1 MKALQEIEKLLGIK
15 LEQKLYGDSYDRNQ
29 KNTYSI
35 RKEKIESLR
44 LDDVVIDD
52 FSKLLP
58 YLSDLHS
65 FELVNSTIPN
75 FSVLLNLSCYNFDLD
90 NVTFK
95 NNNCDIIG
103 KIPGH
108 LQFFNMKF
116 DAAVLRCF
124 KKTNILGFVQVEFKN
139 CHIDNI
145 QYLDDIEPISL
156 LILDWITYTYKP
168 KKSSKKK
175 TRRLSIYN
183 SKLKD
188 LSFLPFKKS
197 LGNLEFENCKIGS
210 LNGLAELPKLRS
222 FSIDSDTRIKDKTVL
237 ENKNN
242 QKIYCEI
249 NQAKRAVNLEM
260 IVPLKNH
267 INDLGFTN
275 FKGKSIDFIGEFKK
289 IKQLSFEDSDVY
301 IDAFLPIAG
310 QIKTISFRNVKVKKY
325 SAFKHFKKLRKLE
338 INNHGDDGR
347 NLRSYKKIYP
357 LKNQLKVLDI
367 CDFEK
372 IKDGHLMADFKSLE
386 SLKVGYSIPVKTA
399 EYILTL
405 KNLKRLSLSTNYKK
419 GALNLEKLK
428 NLEYLILDTD
438 MKFVG
443 FEYLKKLKSLRIGED
458 MSSPNVDINSLPEMK
473 HLKRLN
479 VTNYECK
486 LKGIQQFPNLE
497 YLRIKGAEKI
507 KIQRHEKLKVL
518 DLTNSK
524 VSSLLK
530 IEELPNLEKL
540 DLSHMYCELS
550 LEGMHKFPNLKELSL
565 SETDIS
571 DISHLEPLKKL
582 ELLDLYYTAVTD
594 ARVLNTLPSL
604 KEVNVATYNS
614 VELEKQMD
622 KPNLAVYCGMPR
634 IYLSI
639 WWEDEF
645 GV

>member
-1 MKALQEIEKLLGIK
+1 MEALQKIEKILGIK
-15 LEQKLYGDSYDRNQ
+15 LEKKLYGDSYDRNQ

-35 RKEKIESLR
+35 RKDKIESLR

-52 FSKLLP
+52 FSQLLP
-58 YLSDLHS
+58 YFSDLRS

-75 FSVLLNLSCYNFDLD
+75 FSVLLSLSCYNLDLD

-103 KIPGH
+103 KVPGH

-116 DAAVLRCF
+116 DAASLRCF

-145 QYLDDIEPISL
+145 QYLDDIEPLSL

-168 KKSSKKK
+168 RKSKKKK

-188 LSFLPFKKS
+188 LTFLPFKKS

-210 LNGLAELPKLRS
+210 LNGLSELPKLRS

-237 ENKNN
+237 KNKNN

-249 NQAKRAVNLEM
+249 EQGKRAVNLEM
-260 IVPLKNH
+260 LVPLKNY
-267 INDLGFTN
+267 INDLGFTKY
-275 FKGKSIDFIGEFKK
+275 KGKSIGFIGEFKK
-289 IKQLSFEDSDVY
+289 VKQLSFVDSDVY
-301 IDAFLPIAG
+301 IDAFVPIAG
-310 QIKTISFRNVKVKKY
+310 QIKTISFRNANIKKY
-325 SAFKHFKKLRKLE
+325 SAFKHFKKLKNIA
-338 INNHGDDGR
+338 INNHGDEGQ

-357 LKNQLKVLDI
+357 LKKQLKVLDI

-372 IKDGHLMADFKSLE
+372 IKDGHLLADFKSLE
-386 SLKVGYSIPVKTA
+386 SLKIGYSIPVKTA

-405 KNLKRLSLSTNYKK
+405 KNLKRLSLSTNNKK
-419 GALNLEKLK
+419 GVLNLEKLK
-428 NLEYLILDTD
+428 NIEYLILDTD
-438 MKFVG
+438 MKFKG
-443 FEYLKKLKSLRIGED
+443 FEYLKKLKSLKIGDD
-458 MSSPNVDINSLPEMK
+458 MSSPNVDINTLPRMK

-486 LKGIQQFPNLE
+486 LKGIRQFPNLE
-497 YLRIKGAEKI
+497 YLRIKGARKI
-507 KIQRHEKLKVL
+507 KIETHKKLKVL
-518 DLTNSK
+518 DITNSK
-524 VSSLLK
+524 VSDLSK
-530 IEELPNLEKL
+530 VEELPNLEKL
-540 DLSHMYCELS
+540 DLSNMYCELS
-550 LEGMHKFPNLKELSL
+550 LEGMYKFPSLKELSL
-565 SETDIS
+565 METDIS

-582 ELLDLYYTAVTD
+582 ELLDLYYTNVKD
-594 ARVLNTLPSL
+594 ARVLNTLPNL
-604 KEVNVATYNS
+604 KEVNVASYNN
-614 VELEKQMD
+614 VALEKQMD
-622 KPNLAVYCGMPR
+622 KPELAVYCGLPT

-645 GV
+645 GI